1 MRVHVPRGAYEL
13 LSEVRI
19 GRIEFDVVVVP
30 ALGVPRADSVLHAS
44 CHAHVA
50 CRVWWKIHA
59 RCAESRPARRAGRRA
74 AAWSAACSS
83 RIHRVGAAA
92 HSESPP
98 AAAPFSATLRS
109 RMRCFFFSF
118 FSRWYL
124 VVRYEMEAVVRYNT
138 VPVAL
143 ARLVCS
149 ACSRLGEPWHAPSLR
164 SRGADVGR
172 GEPSA
177 SADIGRGEP
186 SRGADACLAPAAARA
201 HLSWHANAGDVR
213 PRRGARASEGADGS
227 ALSHIHR
234 GTGVHMGSPPHGT
247 GPCLGG
253 RVPRGAGELHGV
265 GNEAHVDDLRG
276 RCWAAGLVLAAGGD
290 RGRSSLTLASCWSAG
305 TAVHADT

>member
-1 MRVHVPRGAYEL
+1 MHILCCMPAVTRTWRAGCGGRYKPG
-13 LSEVRI
+13 VR
-19 GRIEFDVVVVP
+19 R
-30 ALGVPRADSVLHAS
+30 
-44 CHAHVA
+44 
-50 CRVWWKIHA
+50 HA
-59 RCAESRPARRAGRRA
+59 RAAGWEARRSVERRVLIAYSSRWCGGAQRVAAGRRA
-74 AAWSAACSS
+74 L
-83 RIHRVGAAA
+83 
-92 HSESPP
+92 
-98 AAAPFSATLRS
+98 LRHLALAYALLLLLLLLALVPGGS
-109 RMRCFFFSF
+109 LRHEP
-118 FSRWYL
+118 
-124 VVRYEMEAVVRYNT
+124 VVRYDTEAVVRYDMEPVVRYNM
-138 VPVAL
+138 VPVEL